1 MKTGRIRT
9 GIAWRLPLL
18 LAWYP
23 LAWLASVHLFVM
35 RARLH
40 LGFWPEPSR
49 PDPKDL
55 GFTFQHAAVGFG
67 LATVPGAILTAVVLV
82 VVLGGVG
89 SGIGWRTQ
97 AWPALP
103 LAAVSLAAVVAA
115 GRPDPGRFF
124 DGCMD

>member
-1 MKTGRIRT
+1 MKTNRIRT
-9 GIAWRLPLL
+9 GIASRLPLL
-18 LAWYP
+18 LACDP
-23 LAWLASVHLFVM
+23 LAWLALVHLFVL
-35 RARLH
+35 RESLRL
-40 LGFWPEPSR
+40 GSWPEPSR

-55 GFTFQHAAVGFG
+55 GFTIHHAANGFG
-67 LATVPGAILTAVVLV
+67 LATVPGAIVAS
-82 VVLGGVG
+82 VVLGVVG
-89 SGIGWRTQ
+89 SGIGWRTR